1 MPAAKLALALLLAA
15 SIFRAFYGPPPAGAR
30 RGPARAAAA
39 VGVAGYVAALVV
51 AWAHHTMAARVLIA
65 VAVEALCLAAW
76 LARGRDDRGRGDE
89 PEPEPDKPVDWA
101 RFDRERERWG
111 DPTPV

>member
-30 RGPARAAAA
+30 RGPARVAAA
-39 VGVAGYVAALVV
+39 VGVAGYLAALAV
-51 AWAHHTMAARVLIA
+51 AWVHHPAAAQALIA
-65 VAVEALCLAAW
+65 VAVEVLCLAAW

-89 PEPEPDKPVDWA
+89 AEAQPDPPVDWA

-111 DPTPV
+111 